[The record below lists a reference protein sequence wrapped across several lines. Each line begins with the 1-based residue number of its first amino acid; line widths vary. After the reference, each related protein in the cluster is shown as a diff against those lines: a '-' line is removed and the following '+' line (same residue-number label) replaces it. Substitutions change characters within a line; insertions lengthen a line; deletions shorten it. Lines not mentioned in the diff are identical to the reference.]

1 MSQNDSQPHDRVNR
15 DLEEASPAL
24 FRLLSPLGRRSV
36 FPPGIPFQAAEAR
49 GKAFNGTIGQI
60 TDGHGGAV
68 ALPSLA
74 AGLSGLGSGGP
85 LGEAAANRAVLY
97 SPVEG
102 IPELRRLWGERQRR
116 QAPARVPAGR
126 AEDVPTTLPQVV
138 DGLTHGLSV
147 LADLFAGEGRA
158 VVVAEPFW
166 GNYRQTFTVRNGAPL
181 VAAPAYRDGAFHAG
195 AWAEALATLP
205 AGEPAVAIL
214 NFPSNPGGYTPT
226 ADERDALV
234 ASLLEA
240 AEERDL
246 LAICDDAYAGLVYDD
261 GVPRESIFWHLAGRH
276 PRLVPVK
283 VDGATKE
290 LSFFGGRVGFLTWP
304 FAADSPA
311 AAALESKVKF
321 LLRATVGSPVA
332 PSQVLVLQAL
342 ADPGLEDEVEAVR
355 RLLAG
360 RVEVLREALAAC
372 DPAVLTPLPFNSGCF
387 ALVALGSGED
397 SVANPGGADPEA
409 LRRHLLDHEDTGLIA
424 IRPRFVRIAHCS
436 VDAGDLPELV
446 RRLERGA
453 RQVAAR
459 G

>member
-1 MSQNDSQPHDRVNR
+1 MSDNTQPHDRVNH

-68 ALPSLA
+68 ALPCLA
-74 AGLSGLGSGGP
+74 SGLSGLGSSGP
-85 LGEAAANRAVLY
+85 LGETAANRAVLY

-116 QAPARVPAGR
+116 LMPAGR
-126 AEDVPTTLPQVV
+126 AGEVASTLPQVV

-205 AGEPAVAIL
+205 AGEPAVVIL
-214 NFPSNPGGYTPT
+214 NFPSNPGGYSPT
-226 ADERDALV
+226 LEERDALV

-240 AEERDL
+240 ADERDL
-246 LAICDDAYAGLVYDD
+246 LAICDDAYAGLVFDD
-261 GVPRESIFWHLAGRH
+261 AVPRESIFWELAGRH

-304 FAADSPA
+304 FEAGSPA
-311 AAALESKVKF
+311 AQAMESKVKF

-342 ADPGLEDEVEAVR
+342 ADPGLEDEVETVR

-372 DPAVLTPLPFNSGCF
+372 DPDILTPLPFNSGCF
-387 ALVALGSGED
+387 ALVALAAAGK
-397 SVANPGGADPEA
+397 GGAGGVPDPEA
-409 LRRHLLDHEDTGLIA
+409 LRRHLLEHEDTGLIA

-436 VDAGDLPELV
+436 VDADDLPELV

-453 RQVAAR
+453 REVVAA

>member
-1 MSQNDSQPHDRVNR
+1 MTPSSSQPHERVNH
-15 DLEEASPAL
+15 DLKEASPAL
-24 FRLLSPLGRRSV
+24 FRLLTPLGRRAV
-36 FPPGIPFQAAEAR
+36 FPPGIPFQAGEAR

-60 TDGHGGAV
+60 TDGRGGAV

-74 AGLSGLGSGGP
+74 SGLSGLGTGGP
-85 LGEAAANRAVLY
+85 LGEAAANRAILY

-116 QAPARVPAGR
+116 LVASQVPDGR
-126 AEDVPTTLPQVV
+126 AADVPTTLPQVV

-147 LADLFAGEGRA
+147 LADLFAGDGRA

-181 VAAPAYRDGAFHAG
+181 VAAPAYRDDGTFHAG

-205 AGEPAVAIL
+205 AGEPAVVIL

-261 GVPRESIFWHLAGRH
+261 AVPRESVFWHLAGRH

-321 LLRATVGSPVA
+321 LLRSTVGSPVA

-342 ADPGLEDEVEAVR
+342 ADPGLEDEVEEVR
-355 RLLAG
+355 RLLAH
-360 RVEVLREALAAC
+360 RVEVLREALAGC
-372 DPAVLTPLPFNSGCF
+372 DPEILTPLPFNSGCF
-387 ALVALGSGED
+387 ALVALTPSE
-397 SVANPGGADPEA
+397 ADPEVV
-409 LRRHLLDHEDTGLIA
+409 RRHLLDHEDTGLIA
-424 IRPRFVRIAHCS
+424 IRPRFLRIAHCS

-453 RQVAAR
+453 REVAA